1 MKLDPKLT
9 VMRMIGGLLL
19 VAMLAACQPVTAPE
33 TAAESAAVTEAA
45 AVATPDLAVEE
56 LAAELPAAAEQIVP
70 IGVTIEMIDVNTLV
84 TPMGWRVLADG
95 TERATQWV
103 VPLESAGWAIN
114 SAALGEAGNVV
125 IAGHQVQGGAV
136 FAAIAAGGL
145 VEGDEV
151 IVTGSDGVEY
161 LYTVTAISEP
171 IPSVGATAEDDAAAA
186 AFLAPTESAQLT
198 LITGWPVDTTTHR
211 IFVTAEPVAGE

>member
-1 MKLDPKLT
+1 MKLDLKRA
-9 VMRMIGGLLL
+9 VMRMIGGLLV
-19 VAMLAACQPVTAPE
+19 VAMLAACQPVAAPE
-33 TAAESAAVTEAA
+33 TAAESAAITAAA
-45 AVATPDLAVEE
+45 AVATPDLA
-56 LAAELPAAAEQIVP
+56 
-70 IGVTIEMIDVNTLV
+70 IGVTIEIIDVNTLV

-145 VEGDEV
+145 VEGDEI

-171 IPSVGATAEDDAAAA
+171 PSWRPRQ
-186 AFLAPTESAQLT
+186 APS
-198 LITGWPVDTTTHR
+198 
-211 IFVTAEPVAGE
+211 